1 MENREK
7 QREWKGGQKAGDVI
21 KIESEWER
29 ERKAAAE
36 RERKEKRKIQG
47 ETKKDKQ
54 AYIKESGRK

>member
-1 MENREK
+1 MENRGK

-36 RERKEKRKIQG
+36 REKRKIQG
-47 ETKKDKQ
+47 ETKKDKR